1 MVRMSKIHGAGRFRD
16 STVYMLSKL
25 FVSNIP
31 LIVAISPF
39 RFELRFCYRSFAWR
53 PVVSAGLILLQY
65 SMTNS
70 SVKMIYY
77 PSSAGSSSDR

>member
-1 MVRMSKIHGAGRFRD
+1 MGQGGLGD
-16 STVYMLSKL
+16 STVHMLSKL
-25 FVSNIP
+25 FVSNIL

-53 PVVSAGLILLQY
+53 LVVSAGLILLQY

-70 SVKMIYY
+70 SVQMIYY
-77 PSSAGSSSDR
+77 PSSAGSSSDH